1 MKPSKFDYYAPQSLQ
16 EALELLARFADEG
29 KPLAG
34 GQSLIPLM
42 AFRLAVFGQ
51 LIDLNG
57 IRELG
62 GVRTDDGQLVIG
74 GLTRQCVL
82 EHDAEVARLAPLVP
96 EATRLIGHFQ
106 IRNRGTIGGS
116 LAHADPAAEYP
127 AVTVALDATIEIASS
142 GGTRAVAAEELFDS
156 AYETTLEPEELIVA
170 VRIPV
175 RAAGE
180 GFAIR
185 EVTRRMGDFALA
197 GCAAKVAVDGAGS
210 VAAARVAL
218 FGVAGRPVRLTVAEE
233 ALVGSRNGGPD
244 LAAVLEQATSD
255 VEPLQDA
262 SATSEY
268 RKKVA
273 RHIARVTI
281 EEAMTRARQGA
292 AQG

>member
-1 MKPSKFDYYAPQSLQ
+1 MKPAKFDYHAPESLQ
-16 EALELLARFADEG
+16 DALDLLERFADEG

-51 LIDLNG
+51 IIDLN
-57 IRELG
+57 RVSELS
-62 GVRTDDGQLVIG
+62 GVRTHDSQLVIG
-74 GLTRQCVL
+74 ALTRQCVL
-82 EHDAEVARLAPLVP
+82 ERDAEVARLAPLVS

-127 AVTVALDATIEIASS
+127 AVTVALGASIEVAST
-142 GGTRAVAAEELFDS
+142 GGTRTIPAEELFDS
-156 AYETTLEPEELIVA
+156 AYETTLGPDELIVA
-170 VRIPV
+170 IRIPV
-175 RAAGE
+175 RGERE

-197 GCAAKVAVDGAGS
+197 GCAAKIALDAGGN

-233 ALVGSRNGGPD
+233 ALVGRTDGRD
-244 LAAVLEQATSD
+244 LAGVLQEATSD
-255 VEPLQDA
+255 LEPLQDP
-262 SATSEY
+262 SATSVY

-273 RHIARVTI
+273 RHIAEAAI
-281 EEAMTRARQGA
+281 GDAMTRARQGA
-292 AQG
+292 ART